1 MVRFQT
7 RSIFTLFLIVV
18 FAYILFE
25 VSDRPTQVKM
35 FPIVISVIALAL
47 LTVQL
52 IRELVPSAKK
62 DEASIADIDFTEE
75 ESTAA
80 GKRRALEMFAWLFGF
95 VVFLWLVGFNIAVPV
110 MIFLFLLRHREG
122 LAVTIL
128 LPLGAFLVT
137 WGGFDQL
144 LNLPFPPGMIFEWLG
159 WT

>member
-7 RSIFTLFLIVV
+7 RSIFTLSLMAV
-18 FAYILFE
+18 FAYIIFE
-25 VSDRPTQVKM
+25 VWDRPSQVKL
-35 FPIVISVIALAL
+35 FPIVIGVIALTL

-52 IRELVPSAKK
+52 IRELIPSDKK
-62 DEASIADIDFTEE
+62 AEASVADLDFTEE
-75 ESTAA
+75 EATAA
-80 GKRRALEMFAWLFGF
+80 GKRRALELFAWLFGF
-95 VVFLWLVGFNIAVPV
+95 VLLLWLVGFFIAIPA

-128 LPLGAFLVT
+128 MPLAAFLIT

-144 LNLPFPPGMIFEWLG
+144 LHLPFPPGMIFEWLG